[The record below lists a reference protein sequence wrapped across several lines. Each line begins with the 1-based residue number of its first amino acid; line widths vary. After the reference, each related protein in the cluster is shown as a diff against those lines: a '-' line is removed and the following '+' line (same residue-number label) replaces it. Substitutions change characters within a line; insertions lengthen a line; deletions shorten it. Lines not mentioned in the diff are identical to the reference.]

1 MRLAAGREAGDGG
14 SRAGGRGSEER
25 LWSAPPDTAPRLCR
39 WVFIIG
45 LPEVYSPHCGNEKIE
60 AVRSVT
66 RPRSVC
72 VWSRSPNLS
81 IHLFM
86 EVFAEDRSLCRA
98 TAPMSVRGRS
108 ARSVTRTK
116 AHTPQALRTGTLHDG
131 PAGQA
136 GAAPRACFAAS
147 PGMFPRLVGS
157 GPGGGFL

>member
-14 SRAGGRGSEER
+14 EPSRRAGQRGAFVEC
-25 LWSAPPDTAPRLCR
+25 PPDTAPRLCR

-45 LPEVYSPHCGNEKIE
+45 LPEVYSPRCGNEEIE

-98 TAPMSVRGRS
+98 TAPMSVSGRS

-116 AHTPQALRTGTLHDG
+116 AHTPQALRTGTLHDR

-147 PGMFPRLVGS
+147 PGMFPSLVGS